1 MELKYALHR
10 LGIGMHE
17 FPITFSER
25 RAGRSKFNR
34 RILLEG
40 VWRPV
45 RLLGRRMT
53 GDGFSPAR

>member
-10 LGIGMHE
+10 LGISMYE

-40 VWRPV
+40 VWCPA

-53 GDGFSPAR
+53 GDGFSSAH

>member
-10 LGIGMHE
+10 LGTRMYE

-40 VWRPV
+40 VWCPA
-45 RLLGRRMT
+45 RLLRRRMT